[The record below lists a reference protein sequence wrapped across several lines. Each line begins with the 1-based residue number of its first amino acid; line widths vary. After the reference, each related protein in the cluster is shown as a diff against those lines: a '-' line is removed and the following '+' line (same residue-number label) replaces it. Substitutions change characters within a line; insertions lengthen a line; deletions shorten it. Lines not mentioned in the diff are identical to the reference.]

1 MGIAAGNQSG
11 IHFSCV
17 YLYGVMLLLSVI
29 ISLHF
34 WFRDL
39 IREFYK
45 KYEVL
50 LMVLFLA
57 CLIFLVS
64 EALLF
69 ISFFWGTFHSL
80 SSPNYG
86 MCPGE
91 GLYVPDPCELTFA
104 NTLLLSNAAVS
115 LGGAVVSLES
125 SLSFS
130 IFFSLLSGIL
140 AWSFI
145 SLQIKEFRVMGF
157 SINDSV
163 YSSVF
168 FFLTGLH
175 FFHLIVGI
183 FLLSLVFCSC
193 SFRSQLF
200 EHKHLRISDIHLF
213 YNLQVFYWHFIQ

>member
-1 MGIAAGNQSG
+1 MGHSFLIKPIFYERKSDNSVIAAGNQSG

-34 WFRDL
+34 WFKDL

-50 LMVLFLA
+50 LMILFLA
-57 CLIFLVS
+57 YLIFLVS
-64 EALLF
+64 EGLLF

-125 SLSFS
+125 SCSFS
-130 IFFSLLSGIL
+130 ILFSLFSGIL
-140 AWSFI
+140 AWALLVCKSKNSVSWVSQSMILFIVVSSLCLQDYISFI
-145 SLQIKEFRVMGF
+145 
-157 SINDSV
+157 
-163 YSSVF
+163 
-168 FFLTGLH
+168 
-175 FFHLIVGI
+175 
-183 FLLSLVFCSC
+183 LSLVF
-193 SFRSQLF
+193 SF
-200 EHKHLRISDIHLF
+200 
-213 YNLQVFYWHFIQ
+213 

>member
-1 MGIAAGNQSG
+1 MGIVMPFISGFG

-50 LMVLFLA
+50 LMILFLA
-57 CLIFLVS
+57 CFIFLAS

-115 LGGAVVSLES
+115 LGGAVVCLES
-125 SLSFS
+125 SCSFS
-130 IFFSLLSGIL
+130 ILFSLFSGIL
-140 AWSFI
+140 AQHYPLTAASIYKQGKINLKYMSPFTNSNISSIKYFLHEFI
-145 SLQIKEFRVMGF
+145 SF
-157 SINDSV
+157 
-163 YSSVF
+163 
-168 FFLTGLH
+168 
-175 FFHLIVGI
+175 
-183 FLLSLVFCSC
+183 
-193 SFRSQLF
+193 
-200 EHKHLRISDIHLF
+200 
-213 YNLQVFYWHFIQ
+213 

>member
-1 MGIAAGNQSG
+1 
-11 IHFSCV
+11 
-17 YLYGVMLLLSVI
+17 MLLLSVI

-57 CLIFLVS
+57 CFIFLAS

-91 GLYVPDPCELTFA
+91 GLYVPDPCVQIIKLSYAF
-104 NTLLLSNAAVS
+104 TLLTSLTPAAS
-115 LGGAVVSLES
+115 WQIHYYYLM
-125 SLSFS
+125 
-130 IFFSLLSGIL
+130 
-140 AWSFI
+140 
-145 SLQIKEFRVMGF
+145 LQ
-157 SINDSV
+157 
-163 YSSVF
+163 Y
-168 FFLTGLH
+168 L
-175 FFHLIVGI
+175 
-183 FLLSLVFCSC
+183 
-193 SFRSQLF
+193 
-200 EHKHLRISDIHLF
+200 
-213 YNLQVFYWHFIQ
+213 